1 MSGILREVLEMKIFL
16 TLQPVFN
23 KEKQVYAYQ
32 VYHNKD
38 DEKSDVDVCKFT
50 LDTIQTMGLERFS
63 RGKPT
68 FLNFT
73 ESLIRR
79 EVPTIMSP
87 SKIIVDVLQPK
98 VVDDV
103 LIEHFTNLKSQNY
116 TICFGEYI
124 FKTEYRDLLKF
135 ADIIKVNFGDV
146 DVEKNQIIVEYCNR
160 NKKNV
165 LAQKL
170 EYNAN
175 FEYAKYLG
183 CKFFE
188 GGFFS
193 KPEIIEVQD
202 ITPMK
207 FNYLQLI
214 NSVAKSNV
222 DFEEIAEIVA
232 RDVSLSYKLLRLVN
246 SVAFGFRTRIESIK
260 HAAVVLGERE
270 LKKWVSYLVLN
281 EVSSDKPNELA
292 RLCLFR
298 AKFAELLVQ
307 STDLKSKRDEVFMM
321 GLFSMLDVIIGRP
334 LKELLEGL
342 QLPEEVFNVLVA
354 RDGRYE
360 NLYSFILAYEACD
373 WEEVDR
379 LMEEMN
385 WDENYVIEVYLKAN
399 GWCNE
404 LLEETFSVIE

>member
-1 MSGILREVLEMKIFL
+1 MKFFL
-16 TLQPVFN
+16 TLQPVF
-23 KEKQVYAYQ
+23 KKDKQVYAYQ
-32 VYHNKD
+32 VYHNSQ
-38 DEKSDVDVCKFT
+38 DEKLDVDVCKFT
-50 LDTIQTMGLERFS
+50 LDSIQSMGLERFS
-63 RGKPT
+63 RSKPT

-79 EVPTIMSP
+79 EVPSIMSP

-98 VVDDV
+98 EVDDE
-103 LIEHFTNLKSQNY
+103 LISHFTNLKSQNY
-116 TICFGEYI
+116 TLCFGEYI

-135 ADIIKVNFGDV
+135 ADIVKVNFGDV
-146 DVEKNQIIVEYCNR
+146 DVEKNQVLVEYCNR
-160 NKKNV
+160 NKKHV

-202 ITPMK
+202 IAPMK

-214 NSVAKSNV
+214 NSVARSNV
-222 DFEEIAEIVA
+222 DFEEISNIVA
-232 RDVSLSYKLLRLVN
+232 KDVSLSYKLLRLVN
-246 SVAFGFRTRIESIK
+246 SVAFGFRARIESIK
-260 HAAVVLGERE
+260 HAAVILGEKE
-270 LKKWVSYLVLN
+270 LKKWVSYLVIN
-281 EVSSDKPNELA
+281 EVADDKPNELA
-292 RLCLFR
+292 RLSLFR
-298 AKFAELLVQ
+298 GKFAELLVK
-307 STDLKSKRDEVFMM
+307 TTNLKPKSDEVFMM

-342 QLPEEVFNVLVA
+342 HLPDEVFKVLIA
-354 RDGRYE
+354 RDGPYE

-379 LMEEMN
+379 MMLEMN

-404 LLEETFSVIE
+404 LLEETFSTIN